1 MASANLAILV
11 GNLGR
16 DPELTYTQSGSACAR
31 FSIATSERYRDR
43 NEEWQERTTWHNIVA
58 WGRQAEVAKEYLSKG
73 SPVYIEGRIDNRS
86 YDDRDG
92 NKRYVSEV
100 VVRRLQLL
108 GSRQGGGGGGSQDFN
123 QSPPPGDDFP
133 TESSQDDDLPF

>member
-31 FSIATSERYRDR
+31 FPIATSERYRDR

-58 WGRQAEVAKEYLSKG
+58 WGRQAEVAKEYLTKG

-86 YDDRDG
+86 FEDRDG
-92 NKRYVSEV
+92 NKRYISEV

-108 GSRQGGGGGGSQDFN
+108 GARRGGGGQEDFD
-123 QSPPPGDDFP
+123 QSPPGEEFP
-133 TESSQDDDLPF
+133 TESSSQDDDLPF